1 MITTESLPW
10 LRDMNRVE
18 ELELSL
24 YFSLLHKTIMTFIYH
39 INLLNICI
47 AEEVNKLKSKI
58 TKWLLALWQCSNRLT
73 KIVINKL

>member
-24 YFSLLHKTIMTFIYH
+24 YFSLLHKTIMSFIYH